1 MNAGEFS
8 SEWLP
13 ISLSSHDG
21 CSGLWAPASLMREM
35 RAISF
40 VSKMIDQGIIKEG
53 ALKRMKVHGILDDET
68 MTGLGVASK
77 LNADWDF
84 LTMLFEAGRNR
95 ATRWLAENFD
105 QVGVD
110 STVDISGTYL

>member
-1 MNAGEFS
+1 
-8 SEWLP
+8 
-13 ISLSSHDG
+13 
-21 CSGLWAPASLMREM
+21 MREM

-40 VSKMIDQGIIKEG
+40 VSKMIDQGVIKEG

-77 LNADWDF
+77 LNADWTF

-105 QVGVD
+105 KVGVD